1 MNESREFGKAVGV
14 GYSALIIVFWNQV
27 PMFSCVPYFARSAT
41 AGQPKPTDKAPAP
54 GLASSGAGARSPRAA
69 PDRGTAGG
77 MGINHRKTTLS
88 TATVSYQ
95 QRARPNWLSFL
106 ANAQT
111 IQEQLLQLM
120 TPGEIVPL
128 LLNDFPA
135 RARAPLMNQFP
146 SLRQRWN
153 KPEMLTS
160 DSPASRH
167 FMKFCHSTDELDN
180 PEGLIRTIEEDF
192 TWQESLKPMTR
203 NRLANKMRQHADS
216 LLNRLL
222 TGSELLNSRLET
234 IASVCQFLAGH
245 GVHPAVVHRLRSP
258 SGRSRNIMIIPAQ
271 DGAFLITHFTPH
283 FRHYVSDYDAMV
295 LSHAGIPCREFTT
308 CLMRGFTAKLIA
320 ILQLDTYPE
329 LMQTY
334 HGEAL
339 SKRLEYYDTE
349 HASELLSRVT
359 FLMSA
364 QTQKLIDGAHVCDLD
379 LVKLTLLTPSDTLI
393 EEDEDEGIFLE

>member
-1 MNESREFGKAVGV
+1 MASV

-27 PMFSCVPYFARSAT
+27 PMFSCASYFARPAT
-41 AGQPKPTDKAPAP
+41 AGQQQPTDKAPAP
-54 GLASSGAGARSPRAA
+54 GLASPGTSAWSPRAA
-69 PDRGTAGG
+69 PDSGST
-77 MGINHRKTTLS
+77 GINHRKTTLS
-88 TATVSYQ
+88 SAAVSYH
-95 QRARPNWLSFL
+95 QRARPNWLRFL

-111 IQEQLLQLM
+111 IQEQLLELM
-120 TPGEIVPL
+120 TPGEIVPS
-128 LLNDFPA
+128 LLNDFPP
-135 RARAPLMNQFP
+135 RAREPLMNQFP
-146 SLRQRWN
+146 GLRQRWN
-153 KPEMLTS
+153 KPELLTS
-160 DSPASRH
+160 DSPAARH
-167 FMKFCHSTDELDN
+167 FLQFCHGTGKLESPD
-180 PEGLIRTIEEDF
+180 GLIRTIEADF
-192 TWQESLKPMTR
+192 IWQESLKPMTGDK
-203 NRLANKMRQHADS
+203 LARRMRQHANN
-216 LLNRLL
+216 LLSRLL
-222 TGSELLNSRLET
+222 TGPGLFNSRLET

-245 GVHPAVVHRLRSP
+245 GVHPAIVHQLKSP

-308 CLMRGFTAKLIA
+308 CHMRGFTAKLIA
-320 ILQLDTYPE
+320 ILQLNTHPE

-364 QTQKLIDGAHVCDLD
+364 KTEGLIDGAHARDLD
-379 LVKLTLLTPSDTLI
+379 LVKLILSTPSDTSI
-393 EEDEDEGIFLE
+393 EEDEYEGIVLE